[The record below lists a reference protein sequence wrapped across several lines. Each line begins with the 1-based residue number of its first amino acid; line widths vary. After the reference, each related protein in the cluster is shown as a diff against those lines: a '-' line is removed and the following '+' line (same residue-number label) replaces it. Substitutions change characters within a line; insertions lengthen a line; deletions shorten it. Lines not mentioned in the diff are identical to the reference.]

1 MIYSSRWIQ
10 RLLHPMKLATF
21 TLLPVSLATSC
32 FWQNESSP
40 DPEVSIAP
48 PLPDNIP
55 TNGHTMGVP
64 TAPVKVVEWADYQCP
79 FCGAFARTVQPE
91 LVKAY
96 VATGKICF
104 EYQDFAFLGPES
116 VLAAEAADCAMDQG
130 NFWQY
135 HDSLF
140 ANQGAENSGA
150 FSPERLDEIAAEMG
164 LDTSRFDQCLTS
176 GSHRDEVLALRQDG
190 IEHGIHGTP
199 SLIVNGQKIVYQG
212 WDSLQ
217 YAIEAALAAP

>member
-1 MIYSSRWIQ
+1 
-10 RLLHPMKLATF
+10 
-21 TLLPVSLATSC
+21 
-32 FWQNESSP
+32 
-40 DPEVSIAP
+40 
-48 PLPDNIP
+48 
-55 TNGHTMGVP
+55 
-64 TAPVKVVEWADYQCP
+64 
-79 FCGAFARTVQPE
+79 VQPE

-96 VATGKICF
+96 VATGKVCF

-116 VLAAEAADCAMDQG
+116 VLAAEAADCALDQG

-150 FSPERLDEIAAEMG
+150 FSPERLGELAAQMG
-164 LDTSRFDQCLTS
+164 LDTRQFSQCLTS
-176 GSHRDEVLALRQDG
+176 GSHREAVLALRQDG

-217 YAIEAALAAP
+217 YAIDAALAAS

>member
-1 MIYSSRWIQ
+1 MIYPSRRFQ
-10 RLLHPMKLATF
+10 RFLHPWKLAAVA
-21 TLLPVSLATSC
+21 LLPVSLATA
-32 FWQNESSP
+32 FFLP
-40 DPEVSIAP
+40 DEPGTDRKVSITP
-48 PLPDNIP
+48 PLPKNIP
-55 TNGHTMGVP
+55 TNGHTMGVS
-64 TAPVKVVEWADYQCP
+64 TAPVQVVEWADYQCP

-96 VATGKICF
+96 VATGKVCF

-150 FSPERLDEIAAEMG
+150 FSPERLGELAAQMG
-164 LDTSRFDQCLTS
+164 LDTRQFSQCLTS
-176 GSHRDEVLALRQDG
+176 GSHREAVLALRQDG

-217 YAIEAALAAP
+217 YAIDAALAAS

>member
-10 RLLHPMKLATF
+10 RLLHTWKLAAVA
-21 TLLPVSLATSC
+21 LLPFSLAAWL
-32 FWQNESSP
+32 FWPDESRAKR
-40 DPEVSIAP
+40 EISITP
-48 PLPDNIP
+48 PLPKSIP

-64 TAPVKVVEWADYQCP
+64 NAPVRVVEWADYQCP
-79 FCGAFARTVQPE
+79 FCGTFARNVQPE
-91 LVKAY
+91 LVKEF
-96 VATGKICF
+96 VAAGKICF

-116 VLAAEAADCAMDQG
+116 VLAAEAAGCAMDQG

-150 FSPERLDEIAAEMG
+150 FSPELLVEIAAQMG
-164 LDTSRFDQCLTS
+164 LDASQFSQCLTS
-176 GSHRDEVLALRQDG
+176 GSHRDQVLALRQNG

-199 SLIVNGQKIVYQG
+199 SLIVNGQKIAFQG

-217 YAIEAALAAP
+217 RAIEAALAAP

>member
-1 MIYSSRWIQ
+1 MSYPSHRFQ
-10 RLLHPMKLATF
+10 PFLHPCKLAAVA
-21 TLLPVSLATSC
+21 LLPVSLATA
-32 FWQNESSP
+32 FIWPGESSP
-40 DPEVSIAP
+40 DRQVSIAP
-48 PLPDNIP
+48 PLPKSIP

-116 VLAAEAADCAMDQG
+116 VLAAEAADCALDQG

-150 FSPERLDEIAAEMG
+150 FSPERLDEIAARMG
-164 LDTSRFDQCLTS
+164 LDSSQFSQCLTN
-176 GSHRDEVLALRQDG
+176 GSHREEVLALRQAG
-190 IEHGIHGTP
+190 IEHGIHATP
-199 SLIVNGQKIVYQG
+199 SLIVNGQKIAYQG

-217 YAIEAALAAP
+217 YAIDAALAS